1 MAAADVLW
9 AIISLAEEELEE
21 ELEEVEAA
29 VAEVSLSVAP
39 EEDRED
45 KMVLHVVFAQ
55 PRQAD
60 AMVEANILAAA
71 EAAELLQTEFLE
83 QVPELQEICCIVHQ
97 ELQWQP
103 AVKSIPY
110 LVLIIVTGEMLIK
123 TASPEHF
130 VYHGMLLI
138 MH

>member
-1 MAAADVLW
+1 MAVAAADVIW

-71 EAAELLQTEFLE
+71 EAAAEALLLQ
-83 QVPELQEICCIVHQ
+83 
-97 ELQWQP
+97 
-103 AVKSIPY
+103 
-110 LVLIIVTGEMLIK
+110 II
-123 TASPEHF
+123 
-130 VYHGMLLI
+130 
-138 MH
+138 